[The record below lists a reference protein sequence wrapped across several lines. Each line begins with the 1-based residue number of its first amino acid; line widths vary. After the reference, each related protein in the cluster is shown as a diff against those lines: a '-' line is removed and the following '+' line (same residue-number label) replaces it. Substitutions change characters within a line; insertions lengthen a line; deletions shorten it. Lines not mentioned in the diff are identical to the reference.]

1 MTTKVTGG
9 MLNDAAL
16 TDLGGATLAQGDVLY
31 YNGSNLVNLGAG
43 TSGQFLKTQGAGA
56 NPVWA
61 DAGGGGVLQVRTK
74 ALGYYTS
81 SSINGDVLPT
91 GWSETITMADSTNAL
106 MITAYSECYHPNS
119 SGNVYVGLKLY
130 EGSTHLTASSSPDS
144 GTIEASA
151 LNYFSGQNFRAP
163 TQITWIYKP
172 ASASALTFNLYVY
185 GNAGAQG
192 SPSTSWSS
200 TRLTLT
206 ELDGSLVNVA

>member
-1 MTTKVTGG
+1 MTTKVSDGMTTGLVKTDNLASKAPSSKSSGDEGKVVQLDSTGG
-9 MLNDAAL
+9 IPSAYL
-16 TDLGGATLAQGDVLY
+16 
-31 YNGSNLVNLGAG
+31 G
-43 TSGQFLKTQGAGA
+43 TS
-56 NPVWA
+56 
-61 DAGGGGVLQVRTK
+61 GGVLQVRTK

-91 GWSETITMADSTNAL
+91 GWSETITMAASTNAL
-106 MITAYSECYHPNS
+106 MITAYSECYHPNT

-151 LNYFSGQNFRAP
+151 LNYFSSQNYRVP

-172 ASASALTFNLYVY
+172 ASASALTYNLYVY

-192 SPSTSWSS
+192 SPSTSWSN
-200 TRLTLT
+200 TRLTIT
-206 ELDGSLVNVA
+206 EIDGSLVNVA